1 MGRTRGKIRKPQK
14 IAAEIGAEILSGHL
28 RPKARLATETHG
40 SDDRLVSRPAYRE
53 AIRILAAKGL
63 IEAWPGMGTR
73 VAAAQSWHLL
83 DPEVLSW
90 MFAGETKLP
99 TLVALFEL
107 RGIIEPQIAALA
119 AERRTARQL
128 TDMGAALETM
138 ARVDLK
144 SPEGQQ
150 ADEDFHLKLIEACG
164 NPFLGSMRSSVTAA
178 IAASTAYKHR
188 TRRSSRNCI
197 PDHRRI
203 FDAVAAGD
211 AQASAHAMR
220 ELIQMA
226 LADALKTQPAA

>member
-1 MGRTRGKIRKPQK
+1 MVRTQGKVRKPQK

-73 VAAAQSWHLL
+73 VAAAGSWHML

-90 MFAGETKLP
+90 MFAGETQLP
-99 TLVALFEL
+99 ALVALFEL
-107 RGIIEPQIAALA
+107 RGVIEPQIAALA
-119 AERRTARQL
+119 AKRRTARQL
-128 TDMGAALETM
+128 KEMGAALETM

-188 TRRSSRNCI
+188 TRSRSRNCV

-203 FDAVAAGD
+203 LDAVAARD
-211 AQASAHAMR
+211 AQRSADAMG
-220 ELIQMA
+220 ELIRMA
-226 LADALKTQPAA
+226 LEDALKGTA